1 MKKPISTDRAPKPG
15 PYSQGMQAG
24 DYLFVS
30 LVGPVDPETGEL
42 VGDRIEEQTDRTI
55 RNVKAIVEAGEGTLG
70 DVVRVT
76 AYLSDLGHF
85 QQFNEVYKTYF
96 TSPLPARSTFQV
108 VLNRWLIAMDA
119 IAYLGKS

>member
-15 PYSQGMQAG
+15 PYSQGMLAG

-30 LVGPVDPETGEL
+30 LVGPVDPETGEM
-42 VGDRIEEQTDRTI
+42 VGDRIEEQTARTI
-55 RNVKAIVEAGEGTLG
+55 LNVKAIVEAGEGTLG

-96 TSPLPARSTFQV
+96 TPPFPARSTFQV

-119 IAYLGKS
+119 IVYLGKA

>member
-1 MKKPISTDRAPKPG
+1 MNKPISTDRAPKPG
-15 PYSQGMQAG
+15 PYSQGMRAG

-30 LVGPVDPETGEL
+30 LVGPVDPETGEV
-42 VGDRIEEQTDRTI
+42 VGDGIEEQTARTI
-55 RNVKAIVEAGEGTLG
+55 KNVQAIVEAGEGTLG
-70 DVVRVT
+70 EVVKVT

-96 TSPLPARSTFQV
+96 TPPLPTRSTFQV